1 MLAELIAQRD
11 ALQAQIAAAQKAE
24 KAQRIQ
30 EVREMLAR
38 YGITVAELGTK
49 PKRQVAVKYALEG
62 KTWTGRGRQP
72 VWFRDAL
79 DAGHTLE
86 SMKV

>member
-38 YGITVAELGTK
+38 YGITVQDLGAKTRSK
-49 PKRQVAVKYALEG
+49 AKVKYAFDG

>member
-24 KAQRIQ
+24 KTQRIQ

-38 YGITVAELGTK
+38 YGITADELGSK
-49 PKRQVAVKYALEG
+49 PKRTVSPKYALEG
-62 KTWTGRGRQP
+62 NTWTGRGRQP
-72 VWFRDAL
+72 VWLRDAIA
-79 DAGHTLE
+79 AGHTL
-86 SMKV
+86 